1 MKTKAPLHRDEAT
14 AAAWPFTV
22 HVPELGEAQLDAI
35 AELLLR
41 WIDDGTLDRLE
52 AAADFP
58 TTSAG
63 KPGRK
68 AK

>member
-1 MKTKAPLHRDEAT
+1 
-14 AAAWPFTV
+14 V

-58 TTSAG
+58 TTAAG

>member
-1 MKTKAPLHRDEAT
+1 MKTKAPRHRGV
-14 AAAWPFTV
+14 AAVASPFTV
-22 HVPELGEAQLDAI
+22 HVPELGEAQIAAI

-58 TTSAG
+58 ATAAG

>member
-1 MKTKAPLHRDEAT
+1 MKTKAPRHRRV
-14 AAAWPFTV
+14 AAVASPFTV
-22 HVPELGEAQLDAI
+22 HVPELGEAQIEAI

-41 WIDDGTLDRLE
+41 LIDDRTLDRLE

-58 TTSAG
+58 TNAAG
-63 KPGRK
+63 KPCRK